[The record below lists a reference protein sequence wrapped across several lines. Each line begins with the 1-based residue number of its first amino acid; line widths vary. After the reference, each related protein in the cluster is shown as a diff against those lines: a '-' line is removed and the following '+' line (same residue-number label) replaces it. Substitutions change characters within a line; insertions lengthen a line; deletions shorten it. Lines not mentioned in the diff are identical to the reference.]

1 MTELTSEFI
10 VSLSIP
16 DHLASRD
23 QLDAATAKLCSLLT
37 MLSSEGFTAFKN
49 LSEDNQQNL
58 IWLAVDLADDVGRA
72 GKIVAG
78 ARTDGP
84 HCETNLHG

>member
-1 MTELTSEFI
+1 MTELTSDFI

-16 DHLASRD
+16 DHLATWD
-23 QLDAATAKLCSLLT
+23 QFDAATAKLCSLLA
-37 MLSSEGFTAFKN
+37 MLSGEGFTAFKN

-58 IWLAVDLADDVGRA
+58 IWLAFDLADDVWRA
-72 GKIVAG
+72 GKLVSV

>member
-1 MTELTSEFI
+1 MTELTSELI

-16 DHLASRD
+16 DHLDSRD
-23 QLDAATAKLCSLLT
+23 QFDAATAKLCSLLT
-37 MLSSEGFTAFKN
+37 MLSGEGFTAFKS

-58 IWLAVDLADDVGRA
+58 IWLAFDLADDVGRA
-72 GKIVAG
+72 GKLVAG

-84 HCETNLHG
+84 QCVTNLRG